1 MFHSIVDLLLKT
13 CSWVFF
19 YLSCNT
25 DYFICWLKTAWI
37 TCLYFCIGCTL
48 LLSRWGHKWGERL
61 KSGWTYKRQFTV
73 FYVNNS
79 HGHGYL
85 PCYYWGGGS
94 RGGARGRGGGYFQT
108 VLMPDGPKKNFG
120 DWPSPSSQGLDDRPP
135 YLKLWIRHCI
145 DHSRKYHN
153 IPWALSLVSLGPKK
167 NWKQC
172 LYKILEW
179 PTKSIMVC
187 YGIFWN
193 SQLYSQQSPEFSC
206 KPSPGELTW

>member
-94 RGGARGRGGGYFQT
+94 RGGARGRGGGLF
-108 VLMPDGPKKNFG
+108 
-120 DWPSPSSQGLDDRPP
+120 SDRTDARRAEK
-135 YLKLWIRHCI
+135 KLWRL
-145 DHSRKYHN
+145 
-153 IPWALSLVSLGPKK
+153 ALPLISGSG
-167 NWKQC
+167 
-172 LYKILEW
+172 W
-179 PTKSIMVC
+179 PTPL
-187 YGIFWN
+187 
-193 SQLYSQQSPEFSC
+193 SQALDPALYWPLQ
-206 KPSPGELTW
+206 KVL

>member
-94 RGGARGRGGGYFQT
+94 RGGARGRGGGVIFIPYWCPTGRKKTLETGPPPHLRVWMTDPPISSSGSGT
-108 VLMPDGPKKNFG
+108 VLTTPE
-120 DWPSPSSQGLDDRPP
+120 STIT
-135 YLKLWIRHCI
+135 YHEHC
-145 DHSRKYHN
+145 
-153 IPWALSLVSLGPKK
+153 L
-167 NWKQC
+167 
-172 LYKILEW
+172 
-179 PTKSIMVC
+179 
-187 YGIFWN
+187 
-193 SQLYSQQSPEFSC
+193 
-206 KPSPGELTW
+206 